1 MAENGKVKLLLSV
14 MPINNGNFFF
24 KTINMKIYVGNLQYG
39 VDEEDLKEIFAEYG
53 NVSSVKLITDKFTGK
68 SKGFA
73 FVEMENNEAGQASI
87 EALNDAELEGRNM
100 RVNEA
105 REREERPRNN
115 DRRTFDKPSYN

>member
-1 MAENGKVKLLLSV
+1 
-14 MPINNGNFFF
+14 
-24 KTINMKIYVGNLQYG
+24 MKIYVGNLHYG
-39 VDEEDLKEIFAEYG
+39 VDEEDLREIFAEYG
-53 NVSSVKLITDKFTGK
+53 EVNSVKLITDKFTGK

-73 FVEMENNEAGQASI
+73 FVEMGTSDSAQSAI

-115 DRRTFDKPSYN
+115 QRRSFNRPSYN